1 MLQLFIKT
9 LTGDTI
15 TIEVPPDSSIKKI
28 KEEIAKKKDILPRQQ
43 RLMLN
48 GRELNDDKNVSDYNI
63 SNNATIHLII
73 KLTGLEIFIKDENNR
88 TITLVVDQEDTIKKV
103 KELYYEKTNEQVVI
117 LLFNGVNLSDEMKI
131 KDYGI
136 QQNSTLQTSKR
147 LKGGKRNK

>member
-15 TIEVPPDSSIKKI
+15 TIEVPPDCSIKKI